1 MIEGP
6 AIQPREDRDLCR
18 GYHEPRHRSI

>member
-6 AIQPREDRDLCR
+6 AIQPRQDRDLCR